1 MIVDL
6 FMLFLTCYIW
16 FFFILNIVS
25 TFNMLFYSNL
35 LIIKMPSSASLIIP
49 AKNSVYVWK
58 KLLTKISVLGMNR
71 LFWKSDLSD
80 KNMIDHME

>member
-35 LIIKMPSSASLIIP
+35 LIIKMPNSTSLIIP
-49 AKNSVYVWK
+49 AKNSVHVWK

-71 LFWKSDLSD
+71 LFWKSDPLD
-80 KNMIDHME
+80 KNTIDHME